1 MKKIFSLLALILISS
16 SALLA
21 QTGELHGRIID
32 GNSKAKDGISFATVA
47 LIKNG
52 TQVTGAIADIDGNYV
67 IKPIQPGVYDL
78 NVSFVGYSP
87 AVVKGIQII
96 ADKITSGVDVTLNTI
111 GIELTNITV
120 YVDPLIKPDETS
132 TGGTASYKEIQQAP
146 VDRSNPNNMA
156 SKQAG
161 VYQSDANAGL
171 NVNGGRGY
179 AQKYY
184 VDGIP
189 MRGSISLPSSS
200 IEQLT
205 VITGGIPARYGDA
218 TGGIINITTRGPS
231 NYYHGGIEFGNSYF
245 LDAYGYKLASLNL
258 SGPIYTKYKSS
269 RGKDNDSSDA
279 KVGFFLSA
287 EYEGN
292 IDGDPSAVGIWHAKD
307 SVLSY
312 LQENPLRPSEFGLG
326 FVTNSSYITKN
337 DLEKVK
343 AMQNANDN
351 NYRMSLKIDYKLNEF
366 INLTVGGNANYS
378 QFMNNGYTNQIFTPG
393 TAAKYQDLTYRGFI
407 RFTQRF
413 GSSKTT
419 SEGKTEQEKTAS
431 VFQNAYYS
439 IQVDYSKFLRK
450 FEDEDKGF
458 DAFKYGYIG
467 KFKTYRTPVYF
478 PGQDTVW
485 ENGVPKIY
493 SGLVL
498 AGYRDTLV
506 TFEPGTEN
514 PLMTNYTNQ
523 YYQLAGSD
531 PINGVYGLQD
541 ASLDNQ
547 TLYYSSLSDI
557 STGGGLLNGDGPSS
571 VYSMWGNTGSPIGNF
586 GRTNND
592 QYRLAFYSSVDIVR
606 PSKDKKDRSR
616 HAIEFGIEYEQRADR
631 GYTVAPIGLWGLAR
645 QLTNKHILNLDT
657 RNPILVYDEFGVF
670 QDSISYNRLVGNDQ
684 SYFDE
689 NLRANLG
696 YDVRGTDFIN
706 IDELD
711 PSTLSLDMFS
721 PDELFNNG
729 SAYVSYY
736 GYDYLGNVLNK
747 QPSFDDFFKKNPEDK
762 YYPRKIGAYRP
773 TYVAGYI
780 QDKFKFKDLIFNIGL
795 RVDYYDANQK
805 VLKDPYLLYPAKTV
819 AEVTEIGGIPYTA
832 PASVGQDYVV
842 YVDNPTDP
850 KSVVGFRNGN
860 TWYNADG
867 TEVSNPQVIAL
878 STSTGKIAPYL
889 TSSSTDSLIVTADA
903 FKDYDPQ
910 YTLMPRIAFSFPIS
924 DEALFFAHYD
934 VLSQRPTANRGN
946 PFNYYFLQSIAVNS
960 TLQNPN
966 LKPEKTIDY
975 QVGFEQKVGENSKIT
990 LSGLYREF
998 KNQVQI
1004 KKYFYA
1010 YPTNYT
1016 TYGNEDFGT
1025 AKSLLV
1031 SYEMR
1036 RTKNIRMEVN
1046 YTLQFA
1052 DGTGSDASSS
1062 GGLINET
1069 NPSLKTITPL
1079 NYDQRHTIT
1088 ATFDYRYGEGD
1099 KYNGPVFGKNDNPI
1113 FANTGLDIVFTGGSG
1128 TPYTRQSNPTPAGL
1142 SGVAT
1147 QSTLKGTLNGARLP
1161 WTFRIDLKLD
1171 KDFKIRKGV
1180 DPTPTSK
1187 GKFPIY
1193 VNGYILIQNA
1203 LNTKNILSV
1212 YPYTGNPNDDGYL
1225 SSAVGQQSLETQL
1238 DRQAFLDQ
1246 YSIRINNPGNYTMPR
1261 RIRCGLSFDF

>member
-1 MKKIFSLLALILISS
+1 MKKIFSLISLFIISTTALF
-16 SALLA
+16 A
-21 QTGELHGRIID
+21 QTGELQGRIINA
-32 GNSKAKDGISFATVA
+32 NSKTKEGVEFATVV
-47 LIKNG
+47 LLRNG
-52 TQVTGAIADIDGNYV
+52 TQVTGTVADIDGNYI
-67 IKPIQPGVYDL
+67 IKPIQPGIYDL
-78 NVSFVGYSP
+78 AVSCLNYTPTTVS
-87 AVVKGIQII
+87 GIQVS
-96 ADKITSGVDVTLNTI
+96 ADKITPLDVTLGSGGVTLVEQI
-111 GIELTNITV
+111 V
-120 YVDPLIKPDETS
+120 YEKKLIDPDKTS
-132 TGGTASYKEIQQAP
+132 TGGTMSKKEIQESAIS
-146 VDRSNPNNMA
+146 RSNPNNIA
-156 SKQAG
+156 AKTAG
-161 VYQSDANAGL
+161 VYQSDAGAGL

-205 VITGGIPARYGDA
+205 IITGGIPARYGDA

-231 NYYHGGIEFGNSYF
+231 KYYHGGLELGNSYL

-258 SGPIYTKYKSS
+258 SGPLFTKYKSS
-269 RGKDNDSSDA
+269 KGTKQDSSDA
-279 KVGFFLSA
+279 KLGFFLSA

-292 IDGDPSAVGIWHAKD
+292 LDGDPSAVGNWKAKD
-307 SVLSY
+307 SVLAY
-312 LQENPLRPSEFGLG
+312 LQENPLRPSAIGQG
-326 FVTNSSYITKN
+326 FVTNASFITKN
-337 DLEKVK
+337 DLEEIK

-351 NYRMSLKIDYKLNEF
+351 NYRMSLKIDYKLNKF
-366 INLTVGGNANYS
+366 INITFGGNANYS
-378 QFMNNGYTNQIFTPG
+378 QFLSNGFTNQIFTPE
-393 TAAKYQDLTYRGFI
+393 TAPFYQDLTYRGFV

-413 GSSKTT
+413 GSTKNTAD
-419 SEGKTEQEKTAS
+419 GKTESEKTAS

-450 FEDEDKGF
+450 FEDKDKGF
-458 DAFKYGYIG
+458 DAFKYGHIG
-467 KFKTYRTPVYF
+467 NFKTYRTPVYF
-478 PGQDTVW
+478 PSQDTVW

-506 TFEPGTEN
+506 TFTPGSEN
-514 PLMTNYTNQ
+514 SLMGNYTKQ

-541 ASLDNQ
+541 ASPDNQ
-547 TLYYSSLSDI
+547 FLYYSSLSDI
-557 STGGGLLNGDGPSS
+557 SSGGGLLNGDGPSS
-571 VYSMWGNTGSPIGNF
+571 VYSMWGNTGSPIGTF

-606 PSKDKKDRSR
+606 PSKVKGEKNR

-631 GYTVAPIGLWGLAR
+631 AYTVAPIGLWGLAR

-657 RNPILVYDEFGVF
+657 RNPILVYDEFGIF
-670 QDSISYNRLVGNDQ
+670 QDTINYNRLVGNDQ
-684 SYFDE
+684 AYFDL
-689 NLRANLG
+689 NLRSKLG
-696 YDVRGTDFIN
+696 LDPRGTDYIN

-736 GYDYLGNVLNK
+736 GFDYLGNVLKK
-747 QPSFDDFFKKNPEDK
+747 QPSFDDFFKKNPEDDF
-762 YYPRKIGAYRP
+762 YPRKIGAYRP

-780 QDKFKFKDLIFNIGL
+780 QDKFNFKDLIFNIGL

-805 VLKDPYLLYPAKTV
+805 VLKDPYLLYPART
-819 AEVTEIGGIPYTA
+819 ASEVTEINGAEITHPSSIGT
-832 PASVGQDYVV
+832 DYVV

-850 KSVVGFRNGN
+850 KEIVGYRNGN

-878 STSTGKIAPYL
+878 ATSTGKIAPYL
-889 TSSSTDSLIVTADA
+889 TSSNTDSLIVTPDA

-924 DEALFFAHYD
+924 DVALFFAHYD

-975 QVGFEQKVGENSKIT
+975 QVGFEQALGKNSS
-990 LSGLYREF
+990 LSISGIYREF

-1004 KKYFYA
+1004 KKYFYSF
-1010 YPTNYT
+1010 PTNYT

-1025 AKSLLV
+1025 AKSFLV

-1036 RTKNIRMEVN
+1036 RTNNIRMEVN

-1052 DGTGSDASSS
+1052 DGTGSDQSSS

-1079 NYDQRHTIT
+1079 NYDQRHTIST
-1088 ATFDYRYGEGD
+1088 TFDYRYGEGD
-1099 KYNGPVFGKNDNPI
+1099 KYNGPLVGKNNTPI
-1113 FANTGLDIVFTGGSG
+1113 LANTGLDVIFTGGSG
-1128 TPYTRQSNPTPAGL
+1128 TPYTRQSNATPAGL

-1161 WTFRIDLKLD
+1161 WTFRIDLKID
-1171 KDFKIRKGV
+1171 KDFRI
-1180 DPTPTSK
+1180 
-1187 GKFPIY
+1187 GKAGNDNNPFYI
-1193 VNGYILIQNA
+1193 NGYILIENA
-1203 LNTKNILSV
+1203 LNTKNVLSV
-1212 YPYTGNPNDDGYL
+1212 YPYTGNPDDDGYL

-1238 DRQAFLDQ
+1238 NKEAFLDQ
-1246 YSIRINNPGNYTMPR
+1246 YSIRINNPGNYTLPR